1 VRILGAAVL
10 NLYLKQKPQARKQ
23 IVTFRALVA
32 MAAWRRPKDVEEQFG
47 YVAIFDPPDHV
58 TFNFTDVELCI
69 KIRVN
74 FALGLVLVVK
84 PVSRQEGEESMNEP
98 IRPVRTEA
106 DYQAALAQIGALF
119 NADTGTPDADRLEV
133 LSVLVADFERRR
145 HVETHPDPIDVLNM
159 SMKGQGR
166 TQADLAALLESRSR
180 ASEVLSGRRQ
190 LSTAMIE
197 KLQQAWSIPASLL
210 RIPSRVETSLR
221 KGFKLTAVFL
231 AFGIGLTAAAWGS
244 FAFYGSGLPDT
255 GQIAATF
262 AGSRAKIAGF
272 TSLDEISP
280 EVVKAFL
287 AAEDDDFYSHGPY
300 SLTAVVRAAIHS
312 GISGKREG
320 GSTIT
325 QQLAKNV
332 FLTEQPS
339 LSRKIKEIILARRIE
354 QALTKDRILE
364 AYFNRI
370 YFGGQQYG
378 IAAASDHY
386 FGKLPAELTVAE
398 AASLANMVKTPN
410 AYRLDE
416 PSNFDRAK
424 ESRNRLLQRMAD
436 AGWITVSDARLASA
450 QPLTPAQRN

>member
-1 VRILGAAVL
+1 VGAAVL
-10 NLYLKQKPQARKQ
+10 SLYSKQKPQARKHV
-23 IVTFRALVA
+23 VTFRALVA
-32 MAAWRRPKDVEEQFG
+32 TADWRRPKDVEAQFG
-47 YVAIFDPPDHV
+47 YLAIFDPPAHV
-58 TFNFTDVELCI
+58 TFNFTDVDLSI

-84 PVSRQEGEESMNEP
+84 PASRQEREEAMNEP

-106 DYQAALAQIGALF
+106 DYQAALSQIGALF
-119 NADTGTPDADRLEV
+119 NAESGTPEGDRLEV
-133 LSVLVADFERRR
+133 LSVLVADYERRR
-145 HVETHPDPIDVLNM
+145 HVEAQPDPVDVLNM

-210 RIPSRVETSLR
+210 QVPSRVETRLR
-221 KGFKLTAVFL
+221 KGFKLTAILLVI
-231 AFGIGLTAAAWGS
+231 GIGLTVAAAGLL
-244 FAFYGSGLPDT
+244 AFYGSGLPDT

-262 AGSRAKIAGF
+262 AGSRVKIAGF

-280 EVVKAFL
+280 EAVKAFL

-300 SLTAVVRAAIHS
+300 SLTAVIRAAIHN

-332 FLTEQPS
+332 FLNEQPS
-339 LSRKIKEIILARRIE
+339 LRRKIKEIILARRIE

-364 AYFNRI
+364 AYFNRV

-378 IAAASDHY
+378 IAAASDYY
-386 FGKLPAELTVAE
+386 FGKPPAALTVAE
-398 AASLANMVKTPN
+398 AASLAGMVRTPN

-424 ESRNRLLQRMAD
+424 ASRNRLLQRMAD

-450 QPLTPAQRN
+450 QPLTPIQRN